1 MRRGR
6 PTPGAPYDLAHNR
19 DDAGRDERDLGG
31 VCERHPRIR
40 LGLLEAEGGWIAPWL
55 DRMDRHFYDQGF
67 NDSGLTQRPS
77 DLF

>member
-1 MRRGR
+1 
-6 PTPGAPYDLAHNR
+6 
-19 DDAGRDERDLGG
+19 

-40 LGLLEAEGGWIAPWL
+40 LGLLDAEGGWL
-55 DRMDRHFYDQGF
+55 DRVDRHFYDQGF